1 MKKIYKRGTLICTL
15 LIMLMCFAGLYFEN
29 NRANA
34 TYSQLKSVPETTE
47 GIAPRSSVTQ
57 GGEVLKINGTK
68 RDLELKSITDFTDV
82 KFIPNAYYFVSNP
95 MHAKNKQ
102 EYNSNGTCTTI
113 AVQMLIGYHN
123 YYSDR
128 RILPVAAENY
138 KFLDTIYGKKDYS
151 PAVND
156 TIATGQGKSSTG
168 TLVGVYDALYAKTDS
183 GGGLLGQSI
192 GNVTR
197 GANNFLDAYTPT
209 EVRRGISLTYG
220 NINLSEVRA
229 DIDNGIPVV
238 IGMDLLGDLNFHV
251 VVAYGYAKY
260 DGTDGFIVHYGWGD
274 AVTEGW
280 VPANWFGFQIR
291 MSVDHEHK
299 MEDTSVDYKD
309 VYRLVKCSECGY
321 EKPDLFYNISNGM
334 IDMVKYPLT
343 KASIPEYIKVYDEN
357 IAGFVD
363 EKITH
368 IGHSAFSEQK
378 NLASVTLPRSVK
390 SVYAQAFANCENLS
404 TLNCSGGL
412 NSLGEKAFFNCK
424 SLRYFPIQST
434 KISISDGAFAGC
446 SNLNF
451 GVSSL
456 NTDYYCKD
464 NVLYTFDQRT
474 ILATGLVPN
483 ELVIPT
489 TVEKITDYAF
499 FSNSNLKSV
508 KIGEVREI
516 GNYSFADCE
525 NLEKVYFY
533 SYTAPELG
541 SRVFA
546 GNTFTVYVPYCELN
560 AYYQELVHYT
570 SNFASIPIT
579 VSLFSNGNK
588 IDTLDTFY
596 GANIQNLK
604 TPFKKGYDFVGW
616 FDGENNGNL
625 YENGTLVNL
634 TEDFNLYARYTPA
647 VFYIQFSGYGSEN
660 LEDKSVVYDSPIG
673 TLPVLSRR
681 GYTFIGW
688 KDKNNVYYTADT
700 IWQST
705 SNVNLIADFQ
715 ANGYVINYDGNG
727 GTASIDVQNVTFG
740 NTISQLATA
749 SRPGYT
755 FVGWNT
761 RADGTG
767 ETITAPFVYDAD
779 ADMTLYAQYEK
790 NIYTVTFDKQGGT
803 GGTNGVDVAFDSPMP
818 AATAPVRVGYTFGGY
833 YLGTTGSGKQYY
845 YADMSSANNWDQVHS
860 VTLFAYWIANTYD
873 VTFDKQGGSGGT
885 DRIVATYSS
894 AMPEAKAPTKVGY
907 SFGGYYSGENA
918 TGVKYYDSNMYSTS
932 VWNFAK
938 NSTLYAYWTP
948 KVCEVLFDKQG
959 GIGGTD
965 KVYATYLNS
974 MPNAVAPTKE
984 GYIFEGYYSES
995 SGGGTR
1001 YYNANMTSATIWNIT
1016 EDCTLYAYWRVR
1028 LFTIEFDKQGGSGGT
1043 DRVTVAY
1050 GYSMPTSGISAPT
1063 KTGYTFRGYYEEP
1076 DGKGEKYYDGP
1087 VLSSAHTWTK
1097 MVSATLYAY
1106 WEKNTYCITLNNGY
1120 LYYNEELSIGYG
1132 DKVVAND
1139 SARYVGNRVGYDFKG
1154 YYSGA
1159 NGTGVKYF
1167 DFIIVKYNSDY
1178 CYELVSTNKTWNKPS
1193 DGNLYAYW
1201 TAISVDY
1208 EYPVTISNADE
1219 DLRYFKIRMTQGQDV
1234 TITAPTID
1242 GYTFEKMCVN
1252 GSYYTD
1258 TSYVLKNVQLKRNL
1272 AYGLDGSQDSK
1283 PVYIWYPVGSRNDN
1297 AGGLFM
1303 VYQKNE
1309 CIPSGTLITLAD
1321 GRQVPVEQLKGT
1333 ERLLVWN
1340 LRTGQFDSAPLLFID
1355 YDSAKLYKVINLAFS
1370 DGTQVKVIAEHGFW
1384 NFDLNRYVYITKEN
1398 AQNYVGHWFNKQ
1410 TNDENGMTWTKVK
1423 LTEVLITEEFTAAW
1437 SPVTYGHLCIYVNG
1451 MLSMPGATSIFA
1463 NIFEVNAD
1471 TMQIDME
1478 KYLQDIETYGLF
1490 TYEEF
1495 AELYD
1500 VSEEVFDAFNGQ
1512 YLKVAIG
1519 KGIVDEERIGLL
1531 VEYYKNIMT
1540 KTK

>member
-15 LIMLMCFAGLYFEN
+15 LIMLMCFAGLHFEK

-209 EVRRGISLTYG
+209 EVRHRISLTYG

-321 EKPDLFYNISNGM
+321 EKPDLFYDISNGM

-570 SNFASIPIT
+570 SNFASIPII
-579 VSLFSNGNK
+579 VSFFSDGSK

-616 FDGENNGNL
+616 FDSENNGNL

-634 TEDFNLYARYTPA
+634 TENFNLYARYTPA

-761 RADGTG
+761 KVDGTG
-767 ETITAPFVYDAD
+767 ETITAPFVYDTD
-779 ADMTLYAQYEK
+779 ANMTLYAQYEK

-873 VTFDKQGGSGGT
+873 VT
-885 DRIVATYSS
+885 
-894 AMPEAKAPTKVGY
+894 
-907 SFGGYYSGENA
+907 
-918 TGVKYYDSNMYSTS
+918 
-932 VWNFAK
+932 
-938 NSTLYAYWTP
+938 
-948 KVCEVLFDKQG
+948 
-959 GIGGTD
+959 
-965 KVYATYLNS
+965 
-974 MPNAVAPTKE
+974 
-984 GYIFEGYYSES
+984 
-995 SGGGTR
+995 
-1001 YYNANMTSATIWNIT
+1001 
-1016 EDCTLYAYWRVR
+1016 
-1028 LFTIEFDKQGGSGGT
+1028 FDKQGGSGGT